1 MEDEHR
7 DKDSQEIADVRFHD
21 INRFYKNYWSMER
34 PPYSNYVVRTRD
46 RECDKA
52 IQKQAVLEK

>member
-1 MEDEHR
+1 MFEEAGR
-7 DKDSQEIADVRFHD
+7 LLK
-21 INRFYKNYWSMER
+21 YKIKTQSFVPGFQSYKLLVLD
-34 PPYSNYVVRTRD
+34 SNYVVRTRD